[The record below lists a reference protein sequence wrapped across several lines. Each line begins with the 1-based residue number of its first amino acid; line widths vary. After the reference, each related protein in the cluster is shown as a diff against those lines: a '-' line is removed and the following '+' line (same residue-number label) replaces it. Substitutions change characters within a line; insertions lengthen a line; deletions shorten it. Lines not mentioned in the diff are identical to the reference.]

1 MKLGAILD
9 AQGRDVVQVGGAAA
23 FKQRSLKGYNI
34 SFEWGPD
41 PDNRKRTDAC
51 VVIWSDTG
59 AADRGAWCL
68 FRRAAGKFCDPH
80 NRPTQALFNEVPE
93 ALEMLGRAQLNI
105 EAVTFV
111 DVVMDCIDDL
121 VQMPGTPPAVR
132 EALKNEAMW
141 EVTRR
146 DLNRKVLNET
156 EV

>member
-1 MKLGAILD
+1 MKLGALLD
-9 AQGRDVVQVGGAAA
+9 AQGRDVVQVGGTAAY
-23 FKQRSLKGYNI
+23 KQRSLKGYNL

-59 AADRGAWCL
+59 AADRGVWVL
-68 FRRAAGKFCDPH
+68 FRRAASKFCDPH
-80 NRPTQALFNEVPE
+80 NKPTQALFEEVPH
-93 ALEMLGRAQLNI
+93 ALEMLGRAQLNM
-105 EAVTFV
+105 EGVTFV

-121 VQMPGTPPAVR
+121 VQMPTAPTRVR
-132 EALKNEAMW
+132 EALKDEAMW

-146 DLNRKVLNET
+146 DLDRKVLNET